1 MKSITMILM
10 TAFSSL
16 MLSGCNKIL
25 TEAEVQTK
33 VKKCESQKM
42 IPWYTFVK
50 QGHKESGVIFV
61 DCRTRD
67 DINGKVVEK
76 KESSL
81 FNDDTPVTATG
92 MPSMSGMS
100 GGPF

>member
-1 MKSITMILM
+1 MKSINMILM
-10 TAFSSL
+10 IVFASL

-25 TEAEVQTK
+25 TEAEVQAK

-67 DINGKVVEK
+67 DIDGKVTEK

-81 FNDDTPVTATG
+81 FDDDTPVTATG

>member
-1 MKSITMILM
+1 MKSITTILM
-10 TAFSSL
+10 IVFASL

-25 TEAEVQTK
+25 TGAEVQAK

-50 QGHKESGVIFV
+50 QGHKESGIIFV

-67 DINGKVVEK
+67 DIDGKVVEK

-81 FNDDTPVTATG
+81 FDDDTPVTATG

>member
-1 MKSITMILM
+1 MKSITTILM
-10 TAFSSL
+10 IVFASL

-25 TEAEVQTK
+25 TEAEVQAK
-33 VKKCESQKM
+33 VKKCELQKM

-67 DINGKVVEK
+67 DIDGKIVEK

-81 FNDDTPVTATG
+81 FDDDTPVTATG

>member
-1 MKSITMILM
+1 MKSITTILM
-10 TAFSSL
+10 IVFASL

-25 TEAEVQTK
+25 TEAEVQAK
-33 VKKCESQKM
+33 VKKCKSQKM

-67 DINGKVVEK
+67 DIDGKVVEK

-81 FNDDTPVTATG
+81 FDDDTPVTATG

>member
-10 TAFSSL
+10 IAFSSL

-81 FNDDTPVTATG
+81 FDDDTPVTATG

>member
-10 TAFSSL
+10 IAFSSL

-76 KESSL
+76 KESLL
-81 FNDDTPVTATG
+81 FDDDTPVTATG

>member
-1 MKSITMILM
+1 MKSIAMVLMIVF
-10 TAFSSL
+10 ASL

-25 TEAEVQTK
+25 TEAEVQAK

-67 DINGKVVEK
+67 DIDGKIVEK
-76 KESSL
+76 KEGSL
-81 FNDDTPVTATG
+81 FDDDTPVTATG

>member
-1 MKSITMILM
+1 MKSITTILM
-10 TAFSSL
+10 IVFASL

-25 TEAEVQTK
+25 TEAEVQAK

-67 DINGKVVEK
+67 DIDGKIVEK

>member
-1 MKSITMILM
+1 MKSITTILM
-10 TAFSSL
+10 MVFASL

-25 TEAEVQTK
+25 TESEVQAK

-50 QGHKESGVIFV
+50 QGDKESGVIFV

-67 DINGKVVEK
+67 DVDGKVVEK

-81 FNDDTPVTATG
+81 FDDDTPVTATG

>member
-1 MKSITMILM
+1 MKSITMIFM
-10 TAFSSL
+10 IVFASL

-25 TEAEVQTK
+25 TESEVQKK

-67 DINGKVVEK
+67 DIDGKVVEK

-81 FNDDTPVTATG
+81 FDDDTPVTATG

>member
-1 MKSITMILM
+1 MKNITMILM
-10 TAFSSL
+10 IVFASL

-25 TEAEVQTK
+25 TEDEVQAK
-33 VKKCESQKM
+33 IKKCESQEM
-42 IPWYTFVK
+42 IPWYTFVE

-61 DCRTRD
+61 NCRTRD
-67 DINGKVVEK
+67 DIDGKVVEK

-81 FNDDTPVTATG
+81 FDDDTPVTATG
-92 MPSMSGMS
+92 MPSLSGMS

>member
-1 MKSITMILM
+1 MKSITTILM
-10 TAFSSL
+10 IVFASL

-25 TEAEVQTK
+25 TEAEVQAK

-50 QGHKESGVIFV
+50 QGHNESGVIFV

-67 DINGKVVEK
+67 DIDGKVVEK

-81 FNDDTPVTATG
+81 FDDDTPVTATG

>member
-1 MKSITMILM
+1 MKSINMILM
-10 TAFSSL
+10 IVFASL

-25 TEAEVQTK
+25 TEAEVQAK

-67 DINGKVVEK
+67 DIDGKVTEK

-81 FNDDTPVTATG
+81 FDDTPVTATG

>member
-1 MKSITMILM
+1 MKSITTILM
-10 TAFSSL
+10 IVFASL

-25 TEAEVQTK
+25 TEAEVQEK

-67 DINGKVVEK
+67 DIDGKVVEK

-81 FNDDTPVTATG
+81 FDDDTPVTATG

>member
-1 MKSITMILM
+1 MKSIAMVLMIVF
-10 TAFSSL
+10 ASL

-25 TEAEVQTK
+25 TEAEVQAK

-61 DCRTRD
+61 NCRTRD
-67 DINGKVVEK
+67 DIDGKVVEK

-81 FNDDTPVTATG
+81 FDDDTPVTATG

>member
-10 TAFSSL
+10 MVFASL

-25 TEAEVQTK
+25 TESEVQTK

-67 DINGKVVEK
+67 DIDGKVVEK

-81 FNDDTPVTATG
+81 FDDDTPVTATG

-100 GGPF
+100 GGSF

>member
-1 MKSITMILM
+1 MKSITTILM
-10 TAFSSL
+10 IVFASL

-25 TEAEVQTK
+25 TEAEVQAK

-42 IPWYTFVK
+42 IPWYTLVK

-67 DINGKVVEK
+67 DIDGKIVEK

-81 FNDDTPVTATG
+81 FDDDTPVTATG

>member
-1 MKSITMILM
+1 MKSITMVLM
-10 TAFSSL
+10 IVFASL

-25 TEAEVQTK
+25 TEAEVQAK
-33 VKKCESQKM
+33 VRKCESQKM

-67 DINGKVVEK
+67 DVDGKVAEK

-81 FNDDTPVTATG
+81 FDDDTPVTATG